1 MNSELELIKQ
11 TAKLMAEVTLADTR
25 KMKNIPDKTYRMSKQ
40 LKTLLAGIND
50 SEHRSAIKKIM
61 IDSELVTTQKPQKQ
75 ADPKPE

>member
-1 MNSELELIKQ
+1 
-11 TAKLMAEVTLADTR
+11 
-25 KMKNIPDKTYRMSKQ
+25 MKNIPDKTYRMSKQ
-40 LKTLLAGIND
+40 LKTLLAGIGD